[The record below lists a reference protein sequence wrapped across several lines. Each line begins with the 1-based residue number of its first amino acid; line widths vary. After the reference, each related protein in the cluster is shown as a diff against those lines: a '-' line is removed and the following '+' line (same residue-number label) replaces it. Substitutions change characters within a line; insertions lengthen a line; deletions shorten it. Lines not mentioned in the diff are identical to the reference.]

1 MDNFDLKKYLAE
13 GKLLKEFIKKE
24 LEDRNEPLYAKLVP
38 GQGDA
43 ETLEGEILRAIN
55 RIIYR
60 WFNSGDKYYEGY
72 GTETAGPAHSFLV
85 NANHPL
91 KAIMNRLFRE
101 FISDDEYEKMLND
114 ILEAIL
120 THIESKQG
128 EYTKNTL
135 GGIFKYEPEFE
146 DEEEEYEDP
155 YEDYGYDDEDDDYY
169 QE

>member
-60 WFNSGDKYYEGY
+60 WFNSGDKYYER
-72 GTETAGPAHSFLV
+72 F
-85 NANHPL
+85 
-91 KAIMNRLFRE
+91 
-101 FISDDEYEKMLND
+101 
-114 ILEAIL
+114 
-120 THIESKQG
+120 
-128 EYTKNTL
+128 
-135 GGIFKYEPEFE
+135 
-146 DEEEEYEDP
+146 
-155 YEDYGYDDEDDDYY
+155 
-169 QE
+169 